1 MIKDY
6 LELCLR
12 CISSKICQHWTK
24 CNQYL
29 DLQIIAVIAIDFRIA
44 MVPDPSIE
52 ELASAILK
60 AEQYAVG
67 ILEMGLVG
75 SQKAKI
81 IKNWLES

>member
-1 MIKDY
+1 
-6 LELCLR
+6 
-12 CISSKICQHWTK
+12 
-24 CNQYL
+24 
-29 DLQIIAVIAIDFRIA
+29 
-44 MVPDPSIE
+44 MVPDPSVE

-81 IKNWLES
+81 IKN